1 MCSVRAVPGVR
12 AMSPLDVPTTVLG
25 SPVYQFLRVPVL
37 SQYNFTGW
45 LGVGV
50 IVIGVV
56 GSSVL
61 PTVIVLIADGLT
73 TDCTYSIY

>member
-1 MCSVRAVPGVR
+1 MCSVRAVPGVV
-12 AMSPLDVPTTVLG
+12 AIFPLDVPTTVLG

-37 SQYNFTGW
+37 LHTNFTGW
-45 LGVGV
+45 LRVGV

-56 GSSVL
+56 GSSVP
-61 PTVIVLIADGLT
+61 PTVIVLIADGLA